1 MPHENG
7 HFTWGNDLGAATM
20 TFSWVHHDIVM
31 VCDHGGTR
39 DILLGFFPIVNEMRE
54 RRSQKDGKDRFDRT
68 CQRREFEVGQL
79 SIHEELGEVG
89 VE

>member
-39 DILLGFFPIVNEMRE
+39 DILLGFFPIV
-54 RRSQKDGKDRFDRT
+54 G
-68 CQRREFEVGQL
+68 CVL
-79 SIHEELGEVG
+79 SIFASDLTAKVPQLCS
-89 VE
+89 VVSLC